1 MNKSPIS
8 NPIKVID
15 FLIQKNLKERNEI
28 LSFSFLVSYLR
39 ESIEEN
45 YESIQTF
52 DYTLETAKL
61 LEGKIVRLTGMIQ
74 DNYELEYFP
83 GIQIFNKSSKL
94 AKEQNTSL
102 ITGFFRDDLKSSV
115 LTLSDPQK
123 TISKIVRSQE
133 ESESI
138 WERSVFCC
146 VQGPGETKWLQK
158 LKTGQV
164 NPNSN
169 KKETE
174 IEIEK
179 KEKEKGIEIEIEI
192 EKKDKEKI
200 KIELEKEAETKKE
213 KEENKKGSGNEL
225 TKQKEIELKLEKVQF
240 KETEK
245 KIDLEKHQSINNELK
260 IKVKL
265 YSPKIEGDQIMINE
279 DYEFYGLLTI
289 NEKEDPNENENEK
302 QMENEIEKEIE
313 IVLHCCQ
320 FKKLDGNPF
329 NGFKM
334 GGLVEKKQF
343 TDQKECEK
351 ISKDIV
357 NWISFKLGGDKL
369 LSKLLFLTI
378 ISHKRISLK
387 KFFNKNTTNNQ
398 NNPIDDHFNKS
409 LGLCSLTILKSQD
422 KFKSYDFSQILQAL
436 NQLCFRV
443 IHIPI
448 TIELLNKRKL
458 VPWKDFEKN
467 VLIWTELQVIKNTVI
482 CFDETKLA
490 KGELNEI
497 GLQNYRDIQQLIHKQ
512 KILYDFQYQKIPFDV
527 NCPIIVFAQEKSL
540 LKTDFTINWKPNLLK
555 IKQKQI
561 EVSPTEKTFMRWRN
575 FIGFLLK
582 FQFNSDNTK
591 EEQKIIQTIQNYYVK
606 QRKINSSINI
616 NHFEGWLL
624 LMELLSIVHLKS
636 KISYEIWD
644 KILKLNGLLFKRNK

>member
-15 FLIQKNLKERNEI
+15 FLIKKNLKVRSEI

-74 DNYELEYFP
+74 DNYEIESP
-83 GIQIFNKSSKL
+83 KK
-94 AKEQNTSL
+94 
-102 ITGFFRDDLKSSV
+102 
-115 LTLSDPQK
+115 
-123 TISKIVRSQE
+123 ISKIVRSQE

-146 VQGPGETKWLQK
+146 VQEPGETKWLQK
-158 LKTGQV
+158 LKTGQL
-164 NPNSN
+164 NTNSK

-174 IEIEK
+174 KEIEK
-179 KEKEKGIEIEIEI
+179 KEKGIKIEIEI
-192 EKKDKEKI
+192 EKEEEKKI
-200 KIELEKEAETKKE
+200 KIELEKETETKKE
-213 KEENKKGSGNEL
+213 NEENKKGSGNKL

-245 KIDLEKHQSINNELK
+245 KIDLGKHKSISDELK

-289 NEKEDPNENENEK
+289 NEKENLNENEK
-302 QMENEIEKEIE
+302 QMENKKK
-313 IVLHCCQ
+313 
-320 FKKLDGNPF
+320 KKLFYIAANLK
-329 NGFKM
+329 NLTEIHSM
-334 GGLVEKKQF
+334 A
-343 TDQKECEK
+343 
-351 ISKDIV
+351 SK
-357 NWISFKLGGDKL
+357 WG
-369 LSKLLFLTI
+369 T
-378 ISHKRISLK
+378 
-387 KFFNKNTTNNQ
+387 NKNQ

-467 VLIWTELQVIKNTVI
+467 VLIRTELQVIKNTFI

-512 KILYDFQYQKIPFDV
+512 KIPYDFQYQKIPFDV

-561 EVSPTEKTFMRWRN
+561 EVSPTKKTFMRWRS

-582 FQFNSDNTK
+582 FQFNSENTK
-591 EEQKIIQTIQNYYVK
+591 EEQEIIQTIQNYYVK

-624 LMELLSIVHLKS
+624 LIELLSIVHLKS

-644 KILKLNGLLFKRNK
+644 KILKLNDLLFKRNK